1 MCWMDSILMC
11 QNSGHVLNKFCVF
24 FLKHWFLNIFISWN
38 CQVILL
44 FRNSLPQNWLSVS
57 RHFCSLETHFLPVEF
72 NFGKA
77 LNRSLVTEI
86 MLKLSFISNCLN
98 SCKAICSRKKSTASR
113 FSLLV
118 FMLIIWYNKN
128 LTRLCQ
134 VGYLLQKMMKEETV
148 NFH

>member
-11 QNSGHVLNKFCVF
+11 QNSGHVLNKFFF

-44 FRNSLPQNWLSVS
+44 FRNSFQQNWLSVS
-57 RHFCSLETHFLPVEF
+57 RLFCSLETHFLPVEF

-86 MLKLSFISNCLN
+86 MLKLSFILTYSRNPMFRVFVVVVVV
-98 SCKAICSRKKSTASR
+98 CSRYWHQRLKS
-113 FSLLV
+113 LV
-118 FMLIIWYNKN
+118 CSCSHLPVIF
-128 LTRLCQ
+128 
-134 VGYLLQKMMKEETV
+134 G
-148 NFH
+148 FP